1 MDNPIPE
8 HVGGIK
14 TVLLGLSALG
24 TAYALSRAEPV
35 HPVRAGINAIVA
47 FACGVLAGYAC
58 LDNFPEQKALS
69 MAGAILVAA
78 ICVPLIPVI
87 QETAAENIRKL
98 RFPWSKE

>member
-8 HVGGIK
+8 QIGGIK
-14 TVLLGLSALG
+14 SALLGLSALG

-35 HPVRAGINAIVA
+35 HPVRAGINAVVA
-47 FACGVLAGYAC
+47 FASGVLAGYAC

-69 MAGAILVAA
+69 FAGAILVAA